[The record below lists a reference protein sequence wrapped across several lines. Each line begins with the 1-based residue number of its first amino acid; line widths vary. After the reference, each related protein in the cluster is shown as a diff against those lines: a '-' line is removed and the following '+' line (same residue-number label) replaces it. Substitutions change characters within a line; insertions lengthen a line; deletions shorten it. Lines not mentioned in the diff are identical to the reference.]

1 MLFFGHRF
9 IESEIFYHISD
20 MDAIVKTPPNATL
33 YLYFSEENLD
43 MIDYLRANEIAFVLH
58 VESIT
63 QLLYAHALGAKYVT
77 LQKDLA
83 KTAQKIAEEYLFDTK
98 ILAHI
103 QSEDEIE
110 ELAFEGID
118 GVVFPAAIV
127 KVPT

>member
-9 IESEIFYHISD
+9 LESEVFYHISD
-20 MDAIVKTPPNATL
+20 IDAVVKTAPGGTI
-33 YLYFSEENLD
+33 YLEFAEENLD
-43 MIDYLRANEIAFVLH
+43 IIDYLRANEIAFVLH
-58 VESIT
+58 VENIT
-63 QLLYAHALGAKYVT
+63 ELLYAHALGAKYVT
-77 LQKDLA
+77 VEKDLA

-103 QSEDEIE
+103 QNEEEIE

-118 GVVFPAAIV
+118 GVIFSTAIV